1 MKVEFFFLF
10 IWNSNKNEIKLKL
23 EAKVGV
29 FVGPLVQFSKTKLLH
44 CLLSAGYVSSAVTG
58 AVGGVI
64 KSYSK
69 YGAVSFISSY
79 EDFIYIYVIVWE
91 VRIGK
96 NCDRGL
102 ENAARVFYNGFV
114 YATLSLNRLTRRL
127 RYKPFAKTLTSKRA
141 NKSNTKKLY

>member
-1 MKVEFFFLF
+1 M
-10 IWNSNKNEIKLKL
+10 
-23 EAKVGV
+23 
-29 FVGPLVQFSKTKLLH
+29 
-44 CLLSAGYVSSAVTG
+44 TG

-102 ENAARVFYNGFV
+102 ENAARVFYKWVCLRNFV
-114 YATLSLNRLTRRL
+114 IAESAYAPSSVQTIRKN
-127 RYKPFAKTLTSKRA
+127 FNEQTSE
-141 NKSNTKKLY
+141 

>member
-1 MKVEFFFLF
+1 M
-10 IWNSNKNEIKLKL
+10 WNSNKNEIKLKL

-102 ENAARVFYNGFV
+102 ENAARVFYKWVCLGNFSIESA
-114 YATLSLNRLTRRL
+114 YAPSSVQTIRKNFNEQT
-127 RYKPFAKTLTSKRA
+127 
-141 NKSNTKKLY
+141 NE